1 MRGSRGDTGGPDH
14 THPPL
19 KKQLAIGFLSNTGP
33 NPLKNK
39 KATKPAFN
47 GGPAKRHLTMAGR

>member
-19 KKQLAIGFLSNTGP
+19 KNQLAIGFLSNNGP
-33 NPLKNK
+33 GSLKNQ
-39 KATKPAFN
+39 KATKPAFY
-47 GGPAKRHLTMAGR
+47 GGPVKRHLTLAGR